1 MACCACVGGVCD
13 TPSRDSCAHITKNI
27 YDAAADFDTGERPEE
42 IRGGGVKYMWQH
54 VLGDFRQGKLAPLT
68 SVSDKKV
75 VIDVSSW
82 VHSWMV
88 YMNCLCT
95 DFYSS
100 FLALLCDLFVSCQA

>member
-88 YMNCLCT
+88 YMNCL
-95 DFYSS
+95 
-100 FLALLCDLFVSCQA
+100 